1 MPFIISNVKG
11 TLPWELVLDVN
22 RQLRVVSLPG
32 IQSEIGWYGTGFEGV
47 LKGKGE
53 GLSYSH
59 FCCST
64 TYGFRSYPM
73 FYKIMNKNG
82 EKNKVGADHS

>member
-47 LKGKGE
+47 LKG
-53 GLSYSH
+53 
-59 FCCST
+59 
-64 TYGFRSYPM
+64 
-73 FYKIMNKNG
+73 
-82 EKNKVGADHS
+82 